1 MPERKIL
8 GIDPGSRATGYAVLV
23 QKNSSYSVVEC
34 DVLRLEKIDD
44 HSERLQTIF
53 DEISRLINKH
63 KPDEC
68 AIETPVYGVDPL
80 AMLKLGRA
88 QAAAILAVSNEGLT
102 IAEYYPK
109 AVKKSITGNGN
120 ASKQQVAF
128 MLDKILKMPGQKL
141 SQDATDALA
150 VAWCH
155 LTQTGAHSS
164 KSDNKK
170 MHQNNRKS
178 SWAQFIEENPDRVRN
193 DG

>member
-1 MPERKIL
+1 MPKKIL
-8 GIDPGSRATGYAVLV
+8 GIDPGSRKTGYAVLV
-23 QKNSSYSVVEC
+23 QQNNKYSIEIC
-34 DVLRLEKIDD
+34 DVIRLD
-44 HSERLQTIF
+44 HIEDHTERLQLIF
-53 DEISRLINKH
+53 DEISRLVKKY

-68 AIETPVYGVDPL
+68 AVETPVYGVDPL

-88 QAAAILAVSNEGLT
+88 QAAAILAVSNEGLE

-128 MLDKILKMPGQKL
+128 MLDKMVQLPDKNL

-155 LTQTGAHSS
+155 LTHSGIRS
-164 KSDNKK
+164 SSGGSKK

-178 SWAQFIEENPDRVRN
+178 GWAQFIEDNPDRVR
-193 DG
+193 DDH